1 MINQI
6 IRASIAAISLTSF
19 TYTASAADLPF
30 DDFAF
35 DILNKAS
42 ANKDHLVIQ
51 QSASR
56 CVAAIQ
62 SSIAHEII
70 KEDNVPKPEDAI
82 RGLLMASVIA
92 VPKDQIEDR
101 MGTQEKM
108 LQAFETSLEN
118 AEPYFE
124 IYSTWLDSNPQSR
137 GIGQDST
144 YKIELKK
151 CMDYGIYFRSV
162 FMTDN

>member
-92 VPKDQIEDR
+92 VPKDQLGDR
-101 MGTQEKM
+101 MGTQEKI
-108 LQAFETSLEN
+108 LQAFSTSLEN

-124 IYSTWLDSNPQSR
+124 IYSTWLDSNPQSS
-137 GIGQDST
+137 GMKQDSA

-151 CMDYGIYFRSV
+151 CLDYGNYFRSV
-162 FMTDN
+162 FKTEN